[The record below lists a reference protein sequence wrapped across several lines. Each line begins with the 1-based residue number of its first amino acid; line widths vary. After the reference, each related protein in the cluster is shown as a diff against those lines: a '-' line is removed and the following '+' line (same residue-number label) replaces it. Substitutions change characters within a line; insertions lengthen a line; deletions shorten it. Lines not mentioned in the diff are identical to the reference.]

1 MRSALLSDVSVKGNG
16 SIDCTCHPTIIF
28 DMRPS
33 QGLHIQCRQK
43 VFVEGDGG

>member
-1 MRSALLSDVSVKGNG
+1 MRSAILSAVSVKGNR
-16 SIDCTCHPTIIF
+16 SIDCTCHPTTIL
-28 DMRPS
+28 DMQRS